1 MKIIKEMPENAEEGS
16 KWLVMRQNG
25 EVTFSTVS
33 NTYFYEG
40 DASSGAD
47 VLDVIHDGE
56 GNLNRVA
63 YYMPL
68 TEETETEA
76 PSVGIDGQIA
86 VSIDMDTFA
95 YILNRLDAVSE
106 ILKKLNER
114 DVSAY
119 NQSYAKSASTI
130 VDDIKCGL
138 INVRDAWSNINE

>member
-63 YYMPL
+63 YYAPL
-68 TEETETEA
+68 TEETEAEA
-76 PSVGIDGQIA
+76 PSVGSELKCG
-86 VSIDMDTFA
+86 VSIDHEALTSVLHKLDHLTDMLKQLPEA
-95 YILNRLDAVSE
+95 RLIE
-106 ILKKLNER
+106 YR
-114 DVSAY
+114 R
-119 NQSYAKSASTI
+119 
-130 VDDIKCGL
+130 
-138 INVRDAWSNINE
+138 RDAATALRIIESIKSDILE

>member
-47 VLDVIHDGE
+47 VLDVISDGE
-56 GNLNRVA
+56 GNVNRVA

-68 TEETETEA
+68 TEETEKKA
-76 PSVGIDGQIA
+76 PSVGSDLKCG
-86 VSIDMDTFA
+86 VSIDHEALSAVLYNLERIDATARVMSENKTIEHRRRA
-95 YILNRLDAVSE
+95 VAEINYYIGAIKE
-106 ILKKLNER
+106 AILE
-114 DVSAY
+114 
-119 NQSYAKSASTI
+119 
-130 VDDIKCGL
+130 
-138 INVRDAWSNINE
+138 

>member
-47 VLDVIHDGE
+47 VLDVIHDAE
-56 GNLNRVA
+56 GNLNRVD

-68 TEETETEA
+68 TEEAETEA
-76 PSVGIDGQIA
+76 PSVGIELKLG
-86 VSIDMDTFA
+86 VSIDHEALSAVLYNLERIDATARAMSENKTIEHRRRA
-95 YILNRLDAVSE
+95 VAEINYYIGAIKE
-106 ILKKLNER
+106 AILE
-114 DVSAY
+114 
-119 NQSYAKSASTI
+119 
-130 VDDIKCGL
+130 
-138 INVRDAWSNINE
+138 

>member
-47 VLDVIHDGE
+47 VLDVISDGE
-56 GNLNRVA
+56 GNVNRVA

-68 TEETETEA
+68 TEEAETEA
-76 PSVGIDGQIA
+76 PSVGSDLKCG
-86 VSIDMDTFA
+86 VSIDHEALSAVMGK
-95 YILNRLDAVSE
+95 LDRVSE
-106 ILKKLNER
+106 ILDQLP
-114 DVSAY
+114 DVYTADSRRKDVNNALRIIE
-119 NQSYAKSASTI
+119 SIKT
-130 VDDIKCGL
+130 DIL
-138 INVRDAWSNINE
+138 E

>member
-47 VLDVIHDGE
+47 VLDVISDGE
-56 GNLNRVA
+56 GNVNRVA
-63 YYMPL
+63 YYAPL

-76 PSVGIDGQIA
+76 SSVGSDLKCG
-86 VSIDMDTFA
+86 VSIDHEALSAVLYNLERIDATARVMSENKTIEHRRRA
-95 YILNRLDAVSE
+95 VAEINYYIGAIKE
-106 ILKKLNER
+106 AILE
-114 DVSAY
+114 
-119 NQSYAKSASTI
+119 
-130 VDDIKCGL
+130 
-138 INVRDAWSNINE
+138 

>member
-1 MKIIKEMPENAEEGS
+1 MKIIKEMPENAEDGS

-40 DASSGAD
+40 DASSSAA

-68 TEETETEA
+68 TEETEKAA
-76 PSVGIDGQIA
+76 PSVGSDLKFG
-86 VSIDMDTFA
+86 VSIDHEALTSVLHKLDHLTDMLKQLPEA
-95 YILNRLDAVSE
+95 RLIE
-106 ILKKLNER
+106 YR
-114 DVSAY
+114 R
-119 NQSYAKSASTI
+119 
-130 VDDIKCGL
+130 
-138 INVRDAWSNINE
+138 RDAATALRIIEAIKTDILE

>member
-47 VLDVIHDGE
+47 VLDVISDGE
-56 GNLNRVA
+56 GNVNRVA

-76 PSVGIDGQIA
+76 PSVGSDLKCG
-86 VSIDMDTFA
+86 VSIDHEALSAVLYNLERIDATARVMSENKTIEHRRRA
-95 YILNRLDAVSE
+95 VAEINYYIGAIKTN
-106 ILKKLNER
+106 ILE
-114 DVSAY
+114 
-119 NQSYAKSASTI
+119 
-130 VDDIKCGL
+130 
-138 INVRDAWSNINE
+138 

>member
-47 VLDVIHDGE
+47 VLDVISDGE
-56 GNLNRVA
+56 GNVNRVA

-68 TEETETEA
+68 TEETEEEA
-76 PSVGIDGQIA
+76 PSVGSDLKCG
-86 VSIDMDTFA
+86 VSIDHEALSAVLYNLERIDATARVMSENKTIEHRRRA
-95 YILNRLDAVSE
+95 VAEINYYIGAIKE
-106 ILKKLNER
+106 AILE
-114 DVSAY
+114 
-119 NQSYAKSASTI
+119 
-130 VDDIKCGL
+130 
-138 INVRDAWSNINE
+138 

>member
-47 VLDVIHDGE
+47 VLDVISDGE
-56 GNLNRVA
+56 GNVNRVA

-68 TEETETEA
+68 TEEIEKEA
-76 PSVGIDGQIA
+76 PSVGSD
-86 VSIDMDTFA
+86 
-95 YILNRLDAVSE
+95 L
-106 ILKKLNER
+106 KLN
-114 DVSAY
+114 DIVLGPHAIANVMY
-119 NQSYAKSASTI
+119 NLTRIFDTARTMANIKNPEQRRRC
-130 VDDIKCGL
+130 VDEIEWYIGGIKTEL
-138 INVRDAWSNINE
+138 LEKK

>member
-47 VLDVIHDGE
+47 VLDVISDGE
-56 GNLNRVA
+56 GNVNRVA

-68 TEETETEA
+68 TEETEKKA
-76 PSVGIDGQIA
+76 PSVGSDLKCG
-86 VSIDMDTFA
+86 VSIDHEALSAVLYNLDRIDATARVMSENKTIEHRRRA
-95 YILNRLDAVSE
+95 VAEINYYIGAIKE
-106 ILKKLNER
+106 AILE
-114 DVSAY
+114 
-119 NQSYAKSASTI
+119 
-130 VDDIKCGL
+130 
-138 INVRDAWSNINE
+138 

>member
-47 VLDVIHDGE
+47 VLDVISDGE
-56 GNLNRVA
+56 GNVNRVA

-68 TEETETEA
+68 TEEIEKEA
-76 PSVGIDGQIA
+76 PSVGSDLKCG
-86 VSIDMDTFA
+86 VSIDHEALSAVLYNLERIDATARVMSENKTIEHRRRA
-95 YILNRLDAVSE
+95 VAEINYYIGAIKE
-106 ILKKLNER
+106 AILE
-114 DVSAY
+114 
-119 NQSYAKSASTI
+119 
-130 VDDIKCGL
+130 
-138 INVRDAWSNINE
+138 

>member
-47 VLDVIHDGE
+47 VLDVISDGE
-56 GNLNRVA
+56 GNVNRVA

-68 TEETETEA
+68 TEETEAEA
-76 PSVGIDGQIA
+76 PSVGSDLKCG
-86 VSIDMDTFA
+86 VSIDHEALSAVLYNLERIDATARVMSENKTIEHRRRA
-95 YILNRLDAVSE
+95 VAEINYYIGAIKE
-106 ILKKLNER
+106 AILE
-114 DVSAY
+114 
-119 NQSYAKSASTI
+119 
-130 VDDIKCGL
+130 
-138 INVRDAWSNINE
+138 